1 MKKSK
6 KLKAKVYGSSKFTDS
21 DVKQGYKTCYT
32 ASDLDK
38 LDESDFDHTKT
49 RKNHMRKMME
59 Y

>member
-1 MKKSK
+1 MKKTRK
-6 KLKAKVYGSSKFTDS
+6 IKTKVYGSSKFTEAEVS
-21 DVKQGYKTCYT
+21 KGFKVCYNT
-32 ASDLDK
+32 SDLDK